1 MATGGFVPTRSRIL
15 EGLQTNQP
23 PPVTTLPSWLQD
35 RGPKTT
41 DSRDMATENQPLTGT
56 AGRVED
62 WAPEDF
68 TKAVKQR
75 SDVGSQV
82 VESGISKM
90 IPLGGLA
97 LNARHKYLDKNVP
110 TAIDKMLER
119 GTDNAGNPLSPEQV
133 AGLQKAKTD
142 FIETKGYKAGT
153 MPAVI
158 REAKS
163 LVKPRNKPETSKP
176 KSKEKDKE
184 KDKKET
190 RNNR

>member
-1 MATGGFVPTRSRIL
+1 M
-15 EGLQTNQP
+15 
-23 PPVTTLPSWLQD
+23 
-35 RGPKTT
+35 
-41 DSRDMATENQPLTGT
+41 
-56 AGRVED
+56 
-62 WAPEDF
+62 
-68 TKAVKQR
+68 KQR